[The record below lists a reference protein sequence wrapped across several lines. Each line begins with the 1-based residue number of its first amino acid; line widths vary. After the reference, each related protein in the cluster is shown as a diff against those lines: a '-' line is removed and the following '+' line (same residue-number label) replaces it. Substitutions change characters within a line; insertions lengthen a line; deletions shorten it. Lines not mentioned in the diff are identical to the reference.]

1 MFFWSFS
8 SCCLVLQYNV
18 ALPPMILS
26 RFDLV
31 YVMIDETDDQ
41 TDDHIADHIVRVH
54 QKHEE
59 ALSPSFTT
67 AQIQCYIAYAKTL
80 KPKVVSLSHFE
91 LVFQFPKELLAFF
104 ASFQEPLTLLFT
116 IDCLMP

>member
-1 MFFWSFS
+1 
-8 SCCLVLQYNV
+8 
-18 ALPPMILS
+18 MIE
-26 RFDLV
+26 DP
-31 YVMIDETDDQ
+31 DDQ
-41 TDDHIADHIVRVH
+41 TDHHIVDHIVIVH

-67 AQIQCYIAYAKTL
+67 AQIQRYIAYTKTL

-91 LVFQFPKELLAFF
+91 LLFQFPKELLAFF

-116 IDCLMP
+116 IDCLIP